1 MLVTRV
7 MYFSEE
13 GKALTWTE
21 ENIKTHLYLYLGL
34 LPLNHALIHEYGHI
48 FLLIFCFMSCNGDKT
63 VFDFFCVPYIIL
75 LCNHFFFYLLL
86 TF

>member
-1 MLVTRV
+1 MLLVTCV

-48 FLLIFCFMSCNGDKT
+48 FLSNFCFMICNGDKT
-63 VFDFFCVPYIIL
+63 DFFCVVYTVL
-75 LCNHFFFYLLL
+75 LCNHFFFIGW
-86 TF
+86 